1 VPHIL
6 PISFS
11 CAKAWG
17 SAVDR
22 AWRDW
27 LGERWTGQPGMGSL
41 WFLGETNLAGVD
53 VEVAGPSHLAPDV
66 TWFCLSRHSALLV
79 QAGG

>member
-1 VPHIL
+1 
-6 PISFS
+6 
-11 CAKAWG
+11 
-17 SAVDR
+17 
-22 AWRDW
+22 
-27 LGERWTGQPGMGSL
+27 MGSL
-41 WFLGETNLAGVD
+41 WFLGEINLAGVD